1 MSDWEMLT
9 DKNRQM
15 LEDSVDLR
23 QEFAHKLK
31 VFQSGLIPEKDRKW
45 QFAAHSAYDEMSYRE
60 RQVFNRR
67 LNLMTFPHIAEGL
80 DISVSSAK
88 TYWRR
93 ALMKCEKFF
102 NVN

>member
-31 VFQSGLIPEKDRKW
+31 IFQSGLIPE
-45 QFAAHSAYDEMSYRE
+45 
-60 RQVFNRR
+60 
-67 LNLMTFPHIAEGL
+67 
-80 DISVSSAK
+80 
-88 TYWRR
+88 
-93 ALMKCEKFF
+93 
-102 NVN
+102 